1 MTKTNLV
8 GYAAT
13 SPSYEVIS
21 CINAFALG
29 AKMVNPYAEIK
40 VAWTR
45 DWNSHEQFTNADE
58 KFIAQ
63 GVDIISNRN
72 LTIPREVTKKYG
84 VYSMLCS
91 IDPQTKQ
98 PSHYLAAPIWDWG
111 AFYEKII
118 RSVLNDSL
126 KTIADIFSNN
136 SKLVNFWWGMAS
148 GVLDIYYSKHHVP
161 VETQKLIELMKNMIV
176 NNVYHPFTGPVYDN
190 KGNLKINKDE
200 TASHNQILNM
210 NWFVDNVDAEAYEK

>member
-1 MTKTNLV
+1 
-8 GYAAT
+8 
-13 SPSYEVIS
+13 
-21 CINAFALG
+21 
-29 AKMVNPYAEIK
+29 MVNPYAEIK